1 MVELTSLQQILSM
14 SSGPEKVQQVH
25 QQQPDT
31 QGRFFAAEFR
41 EVADIQKTKV
51 HESEKGNESHL
62 VEDRKESLKDQRKRE
77 KGKKLG
83 VSASVKNPEIEKKL
97 DEVAQGRI
105 VDIKI

>member
-14 SSGPEKVQQVH
+14 SSGPEKVQQVQ

-62 VEDRKESLKDQRKRE
+62 VEDRKESLKDQRRRE
-77 KGKKLG
+77 KGKRG
-83 VSASVKNPEIEKKL
+83 VAASVKTPEIEKKL